1 MRQLVQSVRSGAL
14 RIVDGPDP
22 TIGPTEV
29 LVEVTRSLVSAGTE
43 RAVRELAS
51 KNLLQ
56 KARARP
62 DLVREVMRRARQD
75 GMRATLGA
83 VRTRLDDEMP
93 LGYSAAGR
101 VVAVGEAVA
110 GVRPGMRVAT
120 GGAGHGDLQVVSG
133 LLAVPVPDAVTDE
146 QAAFATV
153 ASVALH
159 GLRLADV
166 GPGGAICVVG
176 LGLIGQLTVRLAL
189 ASGLQVFGVDVREWT

>member
-120 GGAGHGDLQVVSG
+120 GGAGHGATCRWSLVCWRCRSLTRSPMSRLPSRQ
-133 LLAVPVPDAVTDE
+133 LLRLRCT
-146 QAAFATV
+146 
-153 ASVALH
+153 ASVWPTSDLVA
-159 GLRLADV
+159 RSA
-166 GPGGAICVVG
+166 
-176 LGLIGQLTVRLAL
+176 
-189 ASGLQVFGVDVREWT
+189 W